1 MSENLIHRKSKV
13 SAVQFVCG
21 GLVGPKARLRSVVD
35 GHGVY
40 IRQPDIKVKLA
51 GTLEGEVPRLL
62 VCRADSFGMR
72 RSTLN
77 LGREKLTRYNMFDR
91 TANRHR

>member
-21 GLVGPKARLRSVVD
+21 GLVGPKARPNGVVD
-35 GHGVY
+35 GCQVY
-40 IRQPDIKVKLA
+40 IPEPCMKVKLS
-51 GTLEGEVPRLL
+51 GTLSENPPRLL
-62 VCRADSFGMR
+62 VCRAEVFGLKR
-72 RSTLN
+72 RGGFG
-77 LGREKLTRYNMFDR
+77 GREKLYRYNMSDR